1 MADDAEL
8 VLRAAQRLG
17 QAWQHEVTV
26 GNVLVALSYRCVF
39 VTARPD
45 GTPVVV
51 KADTRP
57 GHTAAERRI
66 TMVARAAGVPVP
78 AVVAAGDT
86 AGDQGGAPP
95 LLVLD
100 YVPGRALGADAP
112 ASAWAEAGRVLRRL
126 HDMGDPGGLRP
137 WPERPADTGLGSGL
151 PLRSALAG
159 HAAREAAG
167 TVKRGLLS
175 SEQAARLGRLLG
187 EAFSLPEART
197 TADPRNNRVLHGDC
211 QPDHF
216 LLAGPGHGLATAGAA
231 REAAVAGS
239 WPEPAAPGGWPPGG
253 PAAAWPP
260 AAAAVPTPG
269 IAAVLDLG
277 DACTGDPVW
286 DLAVLTLDHPG
297 RLDEVLAG
305 YAPPL
310 ELTRRVAVLTQPY
323 RLLRWL
329 GEASW
334 LHDHGFDPGPSIAP
348 LRAVAG

>member
-1 MADDAEL
+1 MMADDAEL
-8 VLRAAQRLG
+8 VLLAAQRLR
-17 QAWQHEVTV
+17 QAWQHEVTI
-26 GNVLVALSYRCVF
+26 GDVLVAMSYRCAF

-45 GTPVVV
+45 GTTVVV

-66 TMVARAAGVPVP
+66 TVAARAAGVPVP
-78 AVVAAGDT
+78 AVDPAADT
-86 AGDQGGAPP
+86 VPGQDLP

-100 YVPGRALGADAP
+100 YVPGRPLSADAP
-112 ASAWAEAGRVLRRL
+112 GSAWAEAGRVLRRL
-126 HDMGDPGGLRP
+126 HDMRDPGGLKP
-137 WPERPADTGLGSGL
+137 WPEPPADTGLGSGL

-187 EAFSLPEART
+187 EAFSHPEARSA
-197 TADPRNNRVLHGDC
+197 ADPRRHRVLHGDC

-216 LLAGPGHGLATAGAA
+216 LLADTGNGLAAAGTA
-231 REAAVAGS
+231 REAAAAGG
-239 WPEPAAPGGWPPGG
+239 WPEPDAPGGWPATG
-253 PAAAWPP
+253 PAASWPY
-260 AAAAVPTPG
+260 AAAPVPVPG

-297 RLDEVLAG
+297 RLDEVMAG
-305 YAPPL
+305 YAPPD
-310 ELTRRVAVLTQPY
+310 ELARRVAVLTQPY

-334 LHDHGFDPGPSIAP
+334 LHDHGFDPEPSIAP